1 MAVWIYFVVISS
13 RQVQTHIDTL
23 EAELKTLQLSLED
36 KFRDLR
42 KKVDMLPSQPTSRVS
57 SADRPPTRGSRRSRI
72 MEAKA
77 FASNK
82 YSNQ

>member
-1 MAVWIYFVVISS
+1 M
-13 RQVQTHIDTL
+13 QTHIDTL
-23 EAELKTLQLSLED
+23 DAELKVLQLSLED

-42 KKVDMLPSQPTSRVS
+42 KKVDMLPSQPTSRVG

-82 YSNQ
+82 YSEQ

>member
-42 KKVDMLPSQPTSRVS
+42 KNVDMLPSQPTTRVS
-57 SADRPPTRGSRRSRI
+57 SADRPPTRSSRRSRI

-77 FASNK
+77 FASNQ
-82 YSNQ
+82 YSDQ